1 MLNMTFPSSVA
12 TSERVR
18 ITTSQQAVALNLY
31 FYIVSQGGAGYIKD
45 VSKDEWKEIAASR
58 DADELTA
65 VQLLTDDFK
74 VLIDEDGIDPFIN
87 PLTGT
92 RENMPESYGDNTRA
106 ALEATFGVT
115 I

>member
-1 MLNMTFPSSVA
+1 MVGRPDGRGQL
-12 TSERVR
+12 RVPVR
-18 ITTSQQAVALNLY
+18 FLPVHA
-31 FYIVSQGGAGYIKD
+31 
-45 VSKDEWKEIAASR
+45 
-58 DADELTA
+58 ADELTA